1 MSYKRIEYAHGADED
16 DDGDIMLQ
24 PLHNNAASEP
34 PSITVTTS
42 SMSTFTPAPDGSIAM
57 GDDPSP
63 SIVSSSPGER
73 VVVQSASSSC
83 KPTVFFFCILL
94 ITFFRLKY
102 ALTETHLLLCWV
114 LNISH

>member
-73 VVVQSASSSC
+73 VVVQFPSSC
-83 KPTVFFFCILL
+83 KAIVFFKIIL

-102 ALTETHLLLCWV
+102 ALTQTHSLIC
-114 LNISH
+114 